1 MGAAAVGVTP
11 PSLSP
16 HPPSTSL
23 LACPPLSLPLAVKL
37 NDELQQLGLPKEN
50 SDGISRPY
58 RIHRER
64 LRQQAVADSL
74 RHPRLLSLDWRV
86 DAIVSTSA
94 LGQVRKLQV
103 GEGSSSSSSGA
114 ALGEA
119 LTSLRLGLSH
129 ASGTLPHRTPA
140 TDSAA
145 TPLLQAAALA
155 SARAA
160 AGPAALAAPPRM
172 GTPLDLAEGWAAM
185 SALGIRPLEQHSA
198 GSLLSG
204 GSGSGSSS
212 SSSLAASGSGGQAA
226 EGGGVLLTPSV
237 FVDCTLTANAAAA
250 LLAELRVANAA
261 LQKAAAAMP
270 PAVQ

>member
-1 MGAAAVGVTP
+1 MPAHL
-11 PSLSP
+11 SLSF
-16 HPPSTSL
+16 
-23 LACPPLSLPLAVKL
+23 PLAVKL

-103 GEGSSSSSSGA
+103 GEGSSSSSSSGA

-212 SSSLAASGSGGQAA
+212 SSLAASGSGGQAA